1 MCVALRV
8 LMSSWG
14 WRSHLHCLVPVGWA
28 LQAAGHEVRVAS
40 HPSMAQAISSAG
52 LAAVPLGEEVDFA
65 TEFGPR
71 MGKVGMG
78 RLDPGGQ
85 HTAKPD
91 GTSQLDGASK
101 PDGTLEPAI
110 TPDGG
115 VVRFA
120 AALLGDLVEFG
131 RMYRPDLLI
140 WEPFN
145 LAAAVAAA
153 ALGVPGVLQL
163 WGPDSSV
170 TLRLDQ
176 ETVVGPLAARF
187 GLGAADVSLT
197 GTLVLDPVPPP
208 MQVPLSGPSEPVRFV
223 PYNGTAVV
231 PGWLRRPSLRPRVC
245 ITAGTMMAGA
255 GFAGRMDLTEVI
267 RAVAE
272 LDVEVVVAVD
282 PAQQAG
288 LGQVPDNVRLADG
301 PLALRLV
308 LPSCAALVQQGGAG
322 TTMTALAYGVP
333 QLILPQV
340 SDQHFNAERLAATG
354 AGTWL
359 APERASSGQIRD
371 LVGELIGDGHWRE
384 RAALMR
390 ERVSQMPAPAAVV
403 PVLSALARDGATRA
417 GDDLVQDRQEA
428 RR

>member
-1 MCVALRV
+1 
-8 LMSSWG
+8 MSTWG
-14 WRSHLHCLVPVGWA
+14 WRSHMYCLVPVGWA

-52 LAAVPLGEEVDFA
+52 LAAVPLGEDLDFA

-71 MGKVGMG
+71 MGKVGQ
-78 RLDPGGQ
+78 LDDGGQ
-85 HTAKPD
+85 PEA
-91 GTSQLDGASK
+91 K

-110 TPDGG
+110 TADGG

-120 AALLGDLVEFG
+120 AALVGDLVGFG
-131 RMYRPDLLI
+131 RTYRPDLLI

-176 ETVVGPLAARF
+176 QTVVGPLAARF
-187 GLGAADVSLT
+187 GLGAAEVSLT
-197 GTLVLDPVPPP
+197 GTLMLDPVPPP

-223 PYNGTAVV
+223 PYNGTAVL
-231 PGWLRRPSLRPRVC
+231 PGWLRRPALRPRVC
-245 ITAGTMMAGA
+245 VTAGTMMAGA
-255 GFAGRMDLTEVI
+255 GFAGRMDLTGII

-288 LGQVPDNVRLADG
+288 LGQLPDNVRVADA

-308 LPSCAALVQQGGAG
+308 LPGCAALVQQGGAG

-340 SDQHFNAERLAATG
+340 SDQHFNGERLAATG

-359 APERASSGQIRD
+359 APEQASPGQVRD
-371 LVGELIGDGHWRE
+371 LVGELAGDGHWRE
-384 RAALMR
+384 RAALMS
-390 ERVSQMPAPAAVV
+390 ERVRQMPAPAAMV
-403 PVLSALARDGATRA
+403 PVLTRLALGGAAGTGRDPAAGPTTAR
-417 GDDLVQDRQEA
+417 VQDIQEA